1 MQTNLILCIIVAV
14 SLILCPVAALGSRAE
29 TPPSPVAV
37 TEKTEEEYIS
47 VMSQMT
53 GKINKIGMREYIIG
67 CVAAEMPAVY
77 HTEALRAQA
86 VASYT
91 YAKKTLE
98 QNKKS
103 KNSLLGGA
111 DITDSPDM
119 HQGYIDR
126 NERKEKWGEKFEEYE
141 KKISSAVDD
150 VFGCYLEYNGET
162 VLAVYHS
169 ISAGSTQSAE
179 NLWGSEIPYLI
190 SVESQGDRLSPDY
203 IGKSVFDE
211 SEFRSLAKDCGI
223 RLSGDADEWVE
234 DVEINNDGYVRAI
247 VMGGKEVASSKF
259 RDVYSLRS
267 QCFDIEYADGK
278 FTVTCKGHG
287 HGAGMSQYGSDYM
300 ARQGFKW
307 HEILAHYYVN
317 TEICEDE

>member
-14 SLILCPVAALGSRAE
+14 SLILCPVAALGSKAE
-29 TPPSPVAV
+29 TPPSPVEI
-37 TEKTEEEYIS
+37 TETAEENYIS
-47 VMSQMT
+47 VMSPAT
-53 GKINKIGMREYIIG
+53 GKISKVGMREYIIG

-77 HTEALRAQA
+77 HTEALKAQA

-103 KNSLLGGA
+103 KNSLFGDA

-126 NERKEKWGEKFEEYE
+126 DERKEKWGEKYEEYE

-150 VFGCYLEYNGET
+150 VSGFYLEYNGET

-169 ISAGSTQSAE
+169 ISAGATQSAE

-203 IGKSVFDE
+203 IEKSVFDE
-211 SEFRSLAKDCGI
+211 SKFKTFAKDCGI

-234 DVEINNDGYVRAI
+234 DVKMNSDGYVSAV
-247 VMGGKEVASSKF
+247 VMDGKEVAASKF
-259 RDVYSLRS
+259 REVFSLRS
-267 QCFDIEYADGK
+267 PCFDIEYDDGE
-278 FTVTCKGHG
+278 FVITCKGHG
-287 HGAGMSQYGSDYM
+287 HGAGMSQYGADYM
-300 ARQGFKW
+300 ARQGFVW

-317 TEICEDE
+317 TDIREDA